1 MARNPR
7 TMAFPRCRMQVF
19 LGIVLALAVY
29 AIILLNTSISS
40 NPRDHDEMKSSNNN
54 VTDLQQQL
62 QLQLPHTASY
72 QCALVWLRLPKT
84 ASTSIVKRF
93 VDPFVKA
100 AGFTNTDIGPNT
112 CITHLSGCAELWNGW
127 GNKTAHQRMDAAF
140 RDNSFAPPYGI
151 PYNELQVYGANNH
164 RCISS
169 DKVERKIYCWEYD
182 RANDTIHY
190 GPHRKNET
198 KKKKRRR
205 KKGSV
210 AEAAAATLKNE
221 SLPEFVTSKFDV
233 HPSLRTHVAIDTS
246 LFGWILP
253 SHPIVFS
260 TFRDPAERLIS
271 SFHYGIQFGGDVP
284 GRVRKCRL
292 PGVVNLEAWQERV
305 ILTRLEKNL
314 TMYQQA
320 LREYLDACGHVV
332 DNAYV
337 QFLDPRTKDVD
348 IAVKHLEQYFIV
360 GMQSDLEE
368 SLQRITKI
376 AINSCRDHPKFEAI
390 RKALT
395 NTDRVGSHY
404 RESVSLLRSKE
415 EGIEATA
422 SGNYTP
428 SVELASFTINELDT
442 DLQQLISKS
451 TVGDEVIFRRAKE
464 LYEEQGKWFRT

>member
-1 MARNPR
+1 M
-7 TMAFPRCRMQVF
+7 PRCRLQVF

-29 AIILLNTSISS
+29 AIILLYTIISS
-40 NPRDHDEMKSSNNN
+40 NPHDHHDEMKSSNNN

-100 AGFTNTDIGPNT
+100 ASFTNTNIGPNT
-112 CITHLSGCAELWNGW
+112 CITHLSGCAELWKGW
-127 GNKTAHQRMDAAF
+127 GNSTEQQRMDAAF

-151 PYNELQVYGANNH
+151 PHNELQVYGANNH

-169 DKVERKIYCWEYD
+169 ENVIRKIYCWEYD
-182 RANDTIHY
+182 RAHDTIHY
-190 GPHRKNET
+190 GPHRKHET

-205 KKGSV
+205 KKGV

-221 SLPEFVTSKFDV
+221 SLPEFVTAKFDL

-253 SHPIVFS
+253 SQPIVFS
-260 TFRDPAERLIS
+260 TFRDPAERLMS
-271 SFHYGIQFGGDVP
+271 SFHYGIQFGGDIP

-305 ILTRLEKNL
+305 IRIRLEKNL
-314 TMYQQA
+314 TVYQQA
-320 LREYLDACGHVV
+320 LREYLDVCGHVV

-337 QFLDPRTKDVD
+337 QFLDPNSKDVN

-404 RESVSLLRSKE
+404 RESVSLLRSKD

-422 SGNYTP
+422 SGSYTP
-428 SVELASFTINELDT
+428 SVELASFPINELET
-442 DLQQLISKS
+442 DLQQLIRKL
-451 TVGDEVIFRRAKE
+451 TVGDEIIFRRAKE
-464 LYEEQGKWFRT
+464 LYEEQAKWFRR